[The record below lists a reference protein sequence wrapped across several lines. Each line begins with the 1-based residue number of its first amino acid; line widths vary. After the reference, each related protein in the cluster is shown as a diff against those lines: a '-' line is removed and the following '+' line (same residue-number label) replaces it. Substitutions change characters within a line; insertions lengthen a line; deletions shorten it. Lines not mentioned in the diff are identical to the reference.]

1 MSQVTKQEI
10 VGAIENVTGA
20 PSSGIVCDLTPGIAE
35 AVYRLLYPK
44 ESAKETRIVKATE
57 TPEKAV

>member
-20 PSSGIVCDLTPGIAE
+20 PSCGIVCDITPAIAD
-35 AVYRLLYPK
+35 AVYRLLYPQ
-44 ESAKETRIVKATE
+44 ETPKETRIVKATE
-57 TPEKAV
+57 TPEKAG